1 MIKGD
6 GVKTSQCV
14 SDVTTVKKLILCN
27 IYIYMLWHTRCI
39 EYMSGLKILLV
50 PLVPQ
55 TFSVGDSLTNV
66 ISMNIEIKP
75 LEGSTT
81 W

>member
-1 MIKGD
+1 
-6 GVKTSQCV
+6 
-14 SDVTTVKKLILCN
+14 
-27 IYIYMLWHTRCI
+27 MLWHTRCI